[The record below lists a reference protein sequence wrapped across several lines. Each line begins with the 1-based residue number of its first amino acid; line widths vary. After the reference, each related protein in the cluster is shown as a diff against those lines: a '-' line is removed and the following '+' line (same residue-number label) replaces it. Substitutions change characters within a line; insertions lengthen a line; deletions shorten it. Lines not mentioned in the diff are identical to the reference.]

1 MIDLK
6 QLVAQF
12 DISTPRVQRNIACRF
27 ARLCFGSP
35 CKMNKDDLDFPEI
48 DQLTYAGASDSRTCT
63 SPAVLIHTQTRPQTT
78 LLEHRSNQ
86 ELMTNIRQ
94 HFLQTVFSERELD
107 ETLCFSGWINFPHK
121 HQFETRLESVLQVQY
136 NQKFQGIE
144 SDLGRRQKIQVLHCS
159 FEKV

>member
-6 QLVAQF
+6 QLFAQF
-12 DISTPRVQRNIACRF
+12 DISTPRVQMMCQIVF
-27 ARLCFGSP
+27 WKS

-63 SPAVLIHTQTRPQTT
+63 SPAVLIHTQTRTQTT

-107 ETLCFSGWINFPHK
+107 DTLFFSGWIKFPRKHK
-121 HQFETRLESVLQVQY
+121 SETTLESLLYVQY
-136 NQKFQGIE
+136 NQK
-144 SDLGRRQKIQVLHCS
+144 LLKYRK
-159 FEKV
+159 

>member
-6 QLVAQF
+6 QLLAQF
-12 DISTPRVQRNIACRF
+12 DISTPRVQRNIAWRS

-63 SPAVLIHTQTRPQTT
+63 SPAVLIHTQTRTQTT

-86 ELMTNIRQ
+86 ELMTNIKR
-94 HFLQTVFSERELD
+94 HYLQTVFSEREL
-107 ETLCFSGWINFPHK
+107 CFSGRINFPRK
-121 HQFETRLESVLQVQY
+121 HQSETRLESVLQVQY
-136 NQKFQGIE
+136 NQKLLE
-144 SDLGRRQKIQVLHCS
+144 YK
-159 FEKV
+159 K